1 MLRASGR
8 ETSQTILAHGEE
20 AVAKEFIRYLKQAI
34 RQEHYKSR
42 FDEDS
47 SHCKVYIKMKMDYG
61 T

>member
-34 RQEHYKSR
+34 RQ
-42 FDEDS
+42 
-47 SHCKVYIKMKMDYG
+47 
-61 T
+61 